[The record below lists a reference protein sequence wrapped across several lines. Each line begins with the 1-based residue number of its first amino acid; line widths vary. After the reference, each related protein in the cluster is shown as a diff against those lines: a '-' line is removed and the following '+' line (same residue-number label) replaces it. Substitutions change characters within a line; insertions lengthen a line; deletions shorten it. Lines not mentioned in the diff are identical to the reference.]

1 MERAL
6 LDRTLAEYNR
16 HFVSW
21 WRGIFDAYRGGSGDR
36 LWLAGP
42 SSYVF
47 SLSGVRFAVDLQIRR
62 ECDLE
67 KVAPTLAKDLSGLS
81 FILITHQHDDHFCIP
96 LLQRLRDTR
105 VRVYMP
111 EGIRADL
118 VQATGLRQEN
128 IVYLKSG
135 DVVRE
140 GDVTVR
146 AFTSP
151 HLGAGENQS
160 LFPELGYLI
169 STSRGRV
176 LLPADVRDYS
186 FTLYPD
192 FGKVD
197 LCLAHI
203 WGGND
208 ALDAGAYLPI
218 LRECADFFA
227 RFCANEYFFAH
238 LYEIGRGDLYMW
250 HDGHAAL
257 VGEWMKER
265 LPDVRTAVPRIG
277 ASYALFGKEGEE

>member
-1 MERAL
+1 MENPL
-6 LDRTLAEYNR
+6 LHKTLAAYDL

-21 WRGIFDAYRGGSGDR
+21 WRGIFDAYRGESGDR

-67 KVAPTLAKDLSGLS
+67 KVAPTLAEDLSGLS

-151 HLGAGENQS
+151 HLGAGADQS
-160 LFPELGYLI
+160 LFPELGYEI
-169 STSRGRV
+169 TTARGRV

-186 FTLYPD
+186 FASYPD

-227 RFCANEYFFAH
+227 RLRAKRYFFAH

-250 HDGHAAL
+250 HDGHADT
-257 VGEWMKER
+257 VGRAIRER
-265 LPDVRTAVPRIG
+265 LPEARLLVPRIG
-277 ASYALFGKEGEE
+277 EGYDPFEEETR